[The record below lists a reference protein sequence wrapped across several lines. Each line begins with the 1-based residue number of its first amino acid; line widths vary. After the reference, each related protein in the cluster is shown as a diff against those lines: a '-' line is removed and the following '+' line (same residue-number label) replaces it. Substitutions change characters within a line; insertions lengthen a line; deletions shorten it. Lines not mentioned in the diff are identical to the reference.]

1 MKKKVIVLLNPKPTK
16 PSLVIIDGRV
26 YDPSTRYVACLQ
38 VLAYI
43 QKPDKSIRAV
53 KVRGKR
59 TSTVLNNILML
70 PGAIKH
76 VETTLFDRSGK
87 SIASSKHK
95 FSTVDKL
102 QEWLKEPFLK
112 AVISMNSSSTV

>member
-1 MKKKVIVLLNPKPTK
+1 MKKKVIVLLNPKPTR

-38 VLAYI
+38 VVAYI

-76 VETTLFDRSGK
+76 VETTLFDRGGK

-95 FSTVDKL
+95 FSTADKL

-112 AVISMNSSSTV
+112 AVIGMNSSSSV